1 MAAKQGRKINWV
13 AIGLIVVVI
22 ILVVVIVWLA
32 SCRGEET
39 TTTTSTSQVQIP
51 PGTEMMRIT
60 EASNGKT
67 ITVSPGYILILQ
79 LTGYPS
85 QGYQWDIFPPDPQV
99 VKGMPGPKI
108 TPDAGDSP
116 GAYTFAG
123 IALGVG
129 KTDIVADYVNPQG
142 QAEKTFMVSVEVV
155 SSAPTSTTTTTGE
168 ETTTTAEQ
176 TTTTTEAQTTTTTS
190 ESTTT
195 TGASTTTSTATTTTT
210 TEKPTTTTT
219 EEPTTTSITLP
230 PTTSTSFIPRPP
242 YPDEPG
248 TTYVDER
255 NNGDVVY
262 GTYQGLVIVNL
273 GANPSTGYQWKIVK
287 VDNSVL
293 KPNEGDPQF
302 ISDSKMVGAPGVNI
316 WTFNVL
322 KADVSTQLALVYYDP
337 QGNINQYFYVGI
349 ITTTE

>member
-1 MAAKQGRKINWV
+1 MAASQGRKINWV
-13 AIGLIVVVI
+13 AIGLVVVVI

-51 PGTEMMRIT
+51 PGTEIMRIT

-85 QGYQWDIFPPDPQV
+85 RGYQWDIFPPDPQV

-108 TPDAGDSP
+108 TLDAGDSP
-116 GAYTFAG
+116 GTYTFAG

-155 SSAPTSTTTTTGE
+155 SSTPTSTTTTTGE
-168 ETTTTAEQ
+168 E
-176 TTTTTEAQTTTTTS
+176 TTTTTS

-195 TGASTTTSTATTTTT
+195 TGASTTTSSATTTTT

-219 EEPTTTSITLP
+219 EGPTTTSITLP

-262 GTYQGLVIVNL
+262 ATYQGLVIVNL
-273 GANPSTGYQWKIVK
+273 GANPSTGYHWEIAKI
-287 VDNSVL
+287 DTSVL
-293 KPNEGDPQF
+293 QGNEGDPQF
-302 ISDSKMVGAPGVNI
+302 VSDSKMVGAPGVNI

-322 KADVSTQLALVYYDP
+322 KADVSTQLALVYYDT